1 MFFFQ
6 NLTAELFL
14 LESPDDS
21 YFPKSGGS
29 TFLKTVGSHFSE
41 ICRNKIT
48 AYILFGNT
56 FSRTM
61 HHTSSQKG
69 LRSGWQSGAMVAAWK
84 RLPSARKLFYFFKD
98 AILRYSPEVT
108 RDIVFCFNIIYF
120 RLVWYDMPLHIPFT
134 ILLNSN
140 PLIEDSLDL
149 IYMDR

>member
-48 AYILFGNT
+48 AYIKKMGSHL
-56 FSRTM
+56 
-61 HHTSSQKG
+61 
-69 LRSGWQSGAMVAAWK
+69 V
-84 RLPSARKLFYFFKD
+84 
-98 AILRYSPEVT
+98 
-108 RDIVFCFNIIYF
+108 IY
-120 RLVWYDMPLHIPFT
+120 L
-134 ILLNSN
+134 
-140 PLIEDSLDL
+140 
-149 IYMDR
+149 

>member
-48 AYILFGNT
+48 AYKRAYLT
-56 FSRTM
+56 FIIMMETPL
-61 HHTSSQKG
+61 TLPQKTETAEM
-69 LRSGWQSGAMVAAWK
+69 L
-84 RLPSARKLFYFFKD
+84 
-98 AILRYSPEVT
+98 
-108 RDIVFCFNIIYF
+108 
-120 RLVWYDMPLHIPFT
+120 
-134 ILLNSN
+134 
-140 PLIEDSLDL
+140 
-149 IYMDR
+149 